1 MSGLHYERLSFTKN
15 STTTSHFHPIMW
27 KRQRSSSPLPFS
39 SSNALLGETSTPMG
53 HDAKRRRIQ
62 PPVLDGQMRG
72 WGTSQD
78 IYGTHRDKE
87 DDGEEDIFDE
97 ADASQASVSP
107 NGGDSNSPYK
117 SANDFLYEL
126 HALHRH
132 RHLISAN
139 TTIPRLSSGYLGH
152 DPLHQ
157 HRPHE
162 QPRSPSTSISSSFN
176 TPYFK
181 ETNILAVDTRD
192 TNLENQHESASVRCY
207 YEEGNKYLKSGSL
220 FPYKF

>member
-1 MSGLHYERLSFTKN
+1 
-15 STTTSHFHPIMW
+15 MW
-27 KRQRSSSPLPFS
+27 KRQRSSSPLPLS
-39 SSNALLGETSTPMG
+39 SSDAILEENSAPMG
-53 HDAKRRRIQ
+53 HDTKRRRIQ

-87 DDGEEDIFDE
+87 DDGEEDIVDE
-97 ADASQASVSP
+97 ADASQALVAP

-139 TTIPRLSSGYLGH
+139 TTIPRLISGHLGH
-152 DPLHQ
+152 DPLLYQ
-157 HRPHE
+157 HRPRE
-162 QPRSPSTSISSSFN
+162 QPQSPTSISSSFN
-176 TPYFK
+176 TPDLK
-181 ETNILAVDTRD
+181 ENYTLPVDSKD
-192 TNLENQHESASVRCY
+192 TNLENRHESASVRCY
-207 YEEGNKYLKSGSL
+207 YEEGNRLLGSVVQSRREEMSCRSE
-220 FPYKF
+220 